1 MTRLVS
7 ENANNLIYIKIEGGN
22 TDRQNK
28 QKAKHTLT
36 QLEGGGLS
44 SPWNETKGDGLIEA
58 LMSQGEIDI
67 LLDDRENSD
76 KPKHEV
82 VITDLED
89 LKLREVEN
97 MEHLMEPEPELE
109 NLMVESEE
117 DNTRLKHKELK
128 SDVKAKATGKR
139 STDDEDVIAITE
151 TYPEL

>member
-1 MTRLVS
+1 M
-7 ENANNLIYIKIEGGN
+7 
-22 TDRQNK
+22 
-28 QKAKHTLT
+28 
-36 QLEGGGLS
+36 S

-58 LMSQGEIDI
+58 LMSQGGIGI

-139 STDDEDVIAITE
+139 STDDGDVIAITE
-151 TYPEL
+151 TYLEL